1 MRARSG
7 PHQPSWSTRPR
18 LPRNP
23 PQLRSEPTQREEFR
37 FDSQSSCNLPSGRR
51 LTAPCS
57 LAPPSAGEGK
67 GSHSVPTGRRELST
81 HERGPASPRP
91 NRGARVGLRMK
102 PSIYLGGKE
111 RIKCGLDEAH
121 SHKCNNFS
129 RQIPK
134 ALAVSNSPCPLAQMD
149 QTSRSQ
155 ILFYIK
161 MEGAGGGTSV
171 EQNNVTQLNS
181 VN

>member
-7 PHQPSWSTRPR
+7 PHQPSWSSRPR

-91 NRGARVGLRMK
+91 NRGARVGLRMR

-129 RQIPK
+129 RQIRQGPGSLK
-134 ALAVSNSPCPLAQMD
+134 STLSLGTNGPDVKESNLVLYKNG
-149 QTSRSQ
+149 R
-155 ILFYIK
+155 
-161 MEGAGGGTSV
+161 AGGGTSV

>member
-1 MRARSG
+1 MR
-7 PHQPSWSTRPR
+7 
-18 LPRNP
+18 
-23 PQLRSEPTQREEFR
+23 
-37 FDSQSSCNLPSGRR
+37 
-51 LTAPCS
+51 
-57 LAPPSAGEGK
+57 
-67 GSHSVPTGRRELST
+67 
-81 HERGPASPRP
+81 
-91 NRGARVGLRMK
+91 

-111 RIKCGLDEAH
+111 RIKFGLHTNGIKTSTDRFA
-121 SHKCNNFS
+121 
-129 RQIPK
+129 K

-161 MEGAGGGTSV
+161 MEAGGWGGGVGTSV